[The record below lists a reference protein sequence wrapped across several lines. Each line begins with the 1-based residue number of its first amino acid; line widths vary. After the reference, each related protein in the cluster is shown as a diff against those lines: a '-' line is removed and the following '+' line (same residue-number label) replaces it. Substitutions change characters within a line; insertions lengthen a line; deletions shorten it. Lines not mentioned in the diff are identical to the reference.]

1 MDTNAS
7 LLVTLGLLLALGFR
21 HGLDPDHIA
30 AVDSLTRMRYS
41 ASAYWS
47 ARLTGFQFA
56 CGHSLTIL
64 LATLI
69 FYWQGIQLPTWVD
82 ALGLWV
88 SSAFLLY
95 LAVVNLRHCFGGKK
109 QPHQHTHTHD
119 HHGHV
124 HHHAHTHT
132 PNRPALAAPL
142 QAWVLKAMGP
152 LAHPAGVGFAFAI
165 SFDSLAQAGLMAVKG
180 NELGGLPIIVLLAVC
195 FGAGMMLADTAN
207 GLVMHWL
214 VQRSERAAQN
224 AGRWMSGVIGALALL
239 VVLVSH
245 LREHM
250 PVLEALWDA
259 WGAWIGVGITATLL
273 TIYFGHSTVRA
284 KQLTLK

>member
-1 MDTNAS
+1 MDSNAS

-30 AVDSLTRMRYS
+30 AVDGLTRMRYR
-41 ASAYWS
+41 ANAYWS

-109 QPHQHTHTHD
+109 QPLQHTHTHD

-124 HHHAHTHT
+124 HHHVHTHE
-132 PNRPALAAPL
+132 PSRPPLAAPV

-180 NELGGLPIIVLLAVC
+180 HELGGLPMIVLLAVC
-195 FGAGMMLADTAN
+195 FGLGMMLADTAN

-214 VQRSERAAQN
+214 VQRSERAAKN
-224 AGRWMSGVIGALALL
+224 AGRWMSGVIGVLALL

-245 LREHM
+245 LREHL
-250 PVLEALWDA
+250 PLLEQVWET

-273 TIYFGHSTVRA
+273 LVYVLSRPKMSLLGRI
-284 KQLTLK
+284 

>member
-1 MDTNAS
+1 MDSSAS

-30 AVDSLTRMRYS
+30 AVDSLTRMRYR
-41 ASAYWS
+41 ANAYWP

-82 ALGLWV
+82 ALGLWI

-95 LAVVNLRHCFGGKK
+95 LAFVNLRHCVGARN
-109 QPHQHTHTHD
+109 HTHSHA
-119 HHGHV
+119 HGHSHSPV
-124 HHHAHTHT
+124 
-132 PNRPALAAPL
+132 
-142 QAWVLKAMGP
+142 QAWIVRAMGP

-180 NELGGLPIIVLLAVC
+180 NELGGLPVIVLLATC
-195 FGAGMMLADTAN
+195 FGVGMMLADTAN

-214 VQRSERAAQN
+214 VQRSERAAKN

-245 LREHM
+245 ARQHL
-250 PVLEALWDA
+250 PVLEAMWEA
-259 WGAWIGVGITATLL
+259 WGAWIGVGVTGTLL
-273 TIYFGHSTVRA
+273 IIYFGLSAMRA